1 MNFAQCEHLDAYVAG
16 WLPDDRTA
24 AFEAHL
30 NDCSACREEIRRQRR
45 IDRLLREGTRQ
56 LEPIPSS
63 LIDRIQRQIGVIRR
77 RRAVRAACGT
87 ACAVALLLGVGLWL
101 RTPGEPPRSSPLEL
115 AIENPPSPTADDE
128 QSDSRERPNSRE
140 PPAAEVQPSVE
151 IAMVD
156 SSTAIVVP
164 LITSNPNVSIVWLY
178 PTVKPRSTEPVG
190 RIP

>member
-1 MNFAQCEHLDAYVAG
+1 MNFAECEHLDAYVAG
-16 WLPDDRTA
+16 WASDDQTA

-30 NDCSACREEIRRQRR
+30 NDCAACREEIHGQRR
-45 IDRLLREGTRQ
+45 IDRLLREGTRR

-63 LIDRIQRQIGVIRR
+63 LVDRIEGRIGVMRR

-101 RTPGEPPRSSPLEL
+101 TTRGDPPSGSPSQV
-115 AIENPPSPTADDE
+115 AVENPPSPTAGD
-128 QSDSRERPNSRE
+128 ERPDSPER
-140 PPAAEVQPSVE
+140 PVAEVRPSTE

-164 LITSNPNVSIVWLY
+164 VKTGNPNVTIVWMY
-178 PTVKPRSTEPVG
+178 PTVKPPSTEPAG
-190 RIP
+190 RLP